1 MALVLDGP
9 TERFEALVRRQDR
22 PLPVDEA
29 LLLIAAHADPS
40 LDLTAELRR
49 LDEIAAL
56 VEEPSVDAVLA
67 TVYGHLG
74 FTGDRD
80 TYYAADNSLLPRVLD
95 RRKGIPLSLAL
106 LLIEVGRRSG
116 VDLEGIGMPGHY
128 LLRPVDEPSRF
139 LDAFDGGRS
148 LDVEGCRALFE
159 RTEAAGMPWEEAY
172 LRPDAPWA
180 RVSRT
185 LGNLA
190 GAYRRSGDRDELIWV
205 LQLALLLP
213 SGSRLERRELVVLL
227 SAAGRY
233 DEAAAVLEATGAEE
247 DAEEALRL
255 RARLN

>member
-1 MALVLDGP
+1 MAVVVEDP
-9 TERFEALVRRQDR
+9 TERFAALVRRQDR

-29 LLLIAAHADPS
+29 LLLVAAHADPS
-40 LDLTAELRR
+40 LDLAAELGR

-56 VEEPSVDAVLA
+56 VEEPTVEAVLD
-67 TVYGHLG
+67 TVYGRLG
-74 FTGDRD
+74 FAGDRD

-106 LLIEVGRRSG
+106 LLIEVGRRCD
-116 VDLEGIGMPGHY
+116 VALEGIGMPGHY
-128 LLRPVDEPSRF
+128 LLRPVDVPERF

-148 LDVEGCRALFE
+148 LDVDGCRALFE
-159 RTEAAGMPWEEAY
+159 STGAAGMPWDEAY

-190 GAYRRSGDRDELIWV
+190 GAYRRSGDKEALVWV

-213 SGSRLERRELVVLL
+213 SGSMLERRELVVLL

-233 DEAAAVLEATGAEE
+233 QEAAAVLEATGAEE

>member
-1 MALVLDGP
+1 MALVVEDP

-29 LLLIAAHADPS
+29 LLLVAAHADPS
-40 LDLTAELRR
+40 LDLAAELGR

-56 VEEPSVDAVLA
+56 VEEPSVDALLA
-67 TVYGHLG
+67 TVYGQLG
-74 FTGDRD
+74 FAGDTD

-106 LLIEVGRRSG
+106 LLIEVGRRCD
-116 VDLEGIGMPGHY
+116 VALEGIGMPGHY
-128 LLRPVDEPSRF
+128 LLRPVDEPERF
-139 LDAFDGGRS
+139 LDAFDRGRS
-148 LDVEGCRALFE
+148 LDQDGCRALFQ
-159 RTEAAGMPWEEAY
+159 RTDAVGMPWDDAY

-190 GAYRRSGDRDELIWV
+190 GAYRRAGDRDELIWV

-213 SGSRLERRELVVLL
+213 SGLMRERRELVVLL
-227 SAAGRY
+227 SAGGRVA
-233 DEAAAVLEATGAEE
+233 EAAAILEATGAEE
-247 DAEEALRL
+247 DAAEAMRL

>member
-1 MALVLDGP
+1 VVEDP
-9 TERFEALVRRQDR
+9 TARFAALVRRQDR

-29 LLLIAAHADPS
+29 LLLVAAHADPS
-40 LDLTAELRR
+40 LDLPAELGR
-49 LDEIAAL
+49 LDDIAAL
-56 VEEPSVDAVLA
+56 VEEPTVEAVLD
-67 TVYGHLG
+67 TVYGRLG
-74 FTGDRD
+74 FSGDRE

-106 LLIEVGRRSG
+106 LLIEVGRRCG
-116 VDLEGIGMPGHY
+116 VALEGIGMPGHY
-128 LLRPVDEPSRF
+128 LLRPVGQPERF

-148 LDVEGCRALFE
+148 LDVEGCHALFE
-159 RTEAAGMPWEEAY
+159 RSDAVGMPWEAAY

-180 RVSRT
+180 RVTRT

-190 GAYRRSGDRDELIWV
+190 GSYRRAGDRDELIWV

-213 SGSRLERRELVVLL
+213 SGSMLERRELVVLL
-227 SAAGRY
+227 SAAGRF

-247 DAEEALRL
+247 DAEEALRF